1 MKRRTDMTI
10 RRVGSKYMMV
20 EAGKDGM
27 NCADVYR
34 LNEAAAAL
42 WERIGDGEVD
52 IEALSQW
59 LAQTYEIDLSLA
71 RTDVTRQVEEWKEMG
86 LIG

>member
-1 MKRRTDMTI
+1 MKRRTDMML
-10 RRVGSKYMMV
+10 RKMGGRYMMV

-59 LAQTYEIDLSLA
+59 LAHTYEIDLSLA

>member
-1 MKRRTDMTI
+1 MRRRSDMML
-10 RRVGSKYMMV
+10 RKMGGRYMMV
-20 EAGKDGM
+20 NTEGSD
-27 NCADVYR
+27 ADVYT

-71 RTDVTRQVEEWKEMG
+71 RTDVTRQVEEWKGMG

>member
-10 RRVGSKYMMV
+10 RRVGRKYMMV

-27 NCADVYR
+27 NFADVYT

-59 LAQTYEIDLSLA
+59 LSQSYQIDLSLA